1 MSYPLMPLPFDAI
14 TSAVLPIPTADRPA
28 GDILYH
34 VRAMDSYR
42 EQITSRD
49 GSYQSIRTFVPWDT
63 ADEFADFTIGHTNWV
78 RTDPTRFHRAIPMK
92 SPFVGTSPD
101 ARPLYAESCE
111 MSQYGTYG
119 KSLAADGAANN
130 WPLADWCEYDITL
143 RSHLYE
149 TLTDA
154 EIDSADYPW
163 AAYECKELGRY
174 VQRIARSVAEEL
186 RIGQYVLQVE
196 KTPGDWV
203 DIPANGFIPHTYTE
217 WSYHW
222 FQCPE
227 DAVPHDAIAACS
239 LKVHGFGSPL
249 AVQPFDKKRNVAGT
263 AWVDRFAPE
272 TLLFKGLGSE
282 LTPYPGPRGE
292 PLVDVIY
299 LFKYQAQGHNHFGRG
314 DPNAA
319 WKPLRRKVN
328 ELPLYGIADFRTLFK
343 PRTS

>member
-1 MSYPLMPLPFDAI
+1 MPALVPLPFDAI
-14 TSAVLPIPTADRPA
+14 TSAVLTIPTADRPA

-49 GSYQSIRTFVPWDT
+49 GSYQSIRTFVPWSE
-63 ADEFADFTIGHTNWV
+63 ADEFVDFTIGYTNWV
-78 RTDPTRFHRAIPMK
+78 RTDPTRFHRVVPMK

-111 MSQYGTYG
+111 MAQYGTYG
-119 KSLAADGAANN
+119 QSLAADAAANK

-149 TLTDA
+149 TLSDA
-154 EIDSADYPW
+154 EVDSSEYPW
-163 AAYECKELGRY
+163 AAYGCKELGRY

-186 RIGQYVLQVE
+186 RIGQYQLEAENPPLTWKLVG
-196 KTPGDWV
+196 P
-203 DIPANGFIPHTYTE
+203 NGFIPHTYTE

-222 FQCPE
+222 YNVPE
-227 DAVPHDAIAACS
+227 DAVPHDAIANCAA
-239 LKVHGFGSPL
+239 KVHGFGSPL
-249 AVQPFDKKRNVAGT
+249 AVQPFDKKRNVADT
-263 AWVDRFAPE
+263 AWVDRHE
-272 TLLFKGLGSE
+272 SGTLLFKGLGSE

-299 LFKYQAQGHNHFGRG
+299 LFKYQKNGHNNITTS
-314 DPNAA
+314 DPDAA
-319 WKPLRRKVN
+319 WVPLRRKDN
-328 ELPLYGIADFRTLFK
+328 LKPLYGIADFRTLFQ